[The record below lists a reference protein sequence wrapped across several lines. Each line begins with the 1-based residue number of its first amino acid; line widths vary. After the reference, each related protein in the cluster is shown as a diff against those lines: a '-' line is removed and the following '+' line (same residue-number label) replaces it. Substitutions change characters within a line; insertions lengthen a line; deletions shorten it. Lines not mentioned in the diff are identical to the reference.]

1 MIGPREEKIIIN
13 HNRSVQI
20 SVPSHPISA
29 IIVFLSDTLTKRVY
43 IITKDKPSW
52 PKPFIFMRH
61 FPLLLLMLSLIQ
73 ACSSGPSVPLP
84 GEIDTEVYTHIQE
97 QLIMAEPGA
106 VIEIPEGTFE
116 FDRPLSLDGIAN
128 VTIQGAGMDKTVL
141 SFRGQK
147 VGAEG
152 LKVTADSVTIDGLT
166 ITDTKGDAIKVQD
179 SHGVTFRNVK
189 TTWSGGARETNGG
202 YGLYP
207 VACTDVLVEGC
218 EASFASD
225 AGIYVGQCTT
235 VVVRNSYA
243 HENVAGIEI
252 ENCVNSEVY
261 NNRTESNTGGIL
273 VFDLPD
279 LEVVNG
285 RGCKVYHNK
294 IIENNHRN
302 FAPEGNIVGT
312 VPPGTGIIL
321 LAAKGVEIYNNE
333 ITGHKTM
340 GTAVAS
346 YQVTENPWE
355 NEAYDPYS
363 YDIYIHDN
371 TYVRKRAIPDM
382 SKDFGKMINI
392 VFFGKP
398 QDIIYDGIV
407 NEQRRSGSNPMNICI
422 DQPGEDIRFAN
433 VDIAN
438 DFENVD
444 QDISRYSCLLE

>member
-1 MIGPREEKIIIN
+1 
-13 HNRSVQI
+13 
-20 SVPSHPISA
+20 
-29 IIVFLSDTLTKRVY
+29 
-43 IITKDKPSW
+43 
-52 PKPFIFMRH
+52 MRH
-61 FPLLLLMLSLIQ
+61 LPLLTLILLLIQ
-73 ACSSGPSVPLP
+73 ACSSGSSAPPP
-84 GEIDTEVYTHIQE
+84 PEEIDDEVYARIQE
-97 QLIMAEPGA
+97 QLIMAQPGA

-128 VTIQGAGMDKTVL
+128 VTIRGAGMDKTVL

-152 LKVTADSVTIDGLT
+152 LKVTADSVTIADLT
-166 ITDTKGDAIKVQD
+166 VIDTKGDAIKVQD

-189 TTWSGGARETNGG
+189 TTWSGGPRETNGG

-207 VACTDVLVEGC
+207 VACTDVLVDAC

-225 AGIYVGQCTT
+225 AGIYVGQCTI

-252 ENCVNSEVY
+252 ENCVNAEVY
-261 NNRTESNTGGIL
+261 NNRSEGNTGGIL

-285 RGCKVYHNK
+285 HTCKVYNNK
-294 IIENNHRN
+294 IIENNLKN

-321 LAAKGVEIYNNE
+321 LAAKDVEIYNNE

-346 YQVTENPWE
+346 YHVTENPWE

-363 YDIYIHDN
+363 YNISIHDN
-371 TYVRKRAIPDM
+371 TYERKRAIPDIT
-382 SKDFGKMINI
+382 KDFGKMVNV
-392 VFFGKP
+392 VFLGKP

-407 NEQRRSGSNPMNICI
+407 DEQRGSGVNPMNICI
-422 DQPGEDIRFAN
+422 DQPGADIRFAN

-444 QDISRYSCLLE
+444 QDISRYNCPNEALQ